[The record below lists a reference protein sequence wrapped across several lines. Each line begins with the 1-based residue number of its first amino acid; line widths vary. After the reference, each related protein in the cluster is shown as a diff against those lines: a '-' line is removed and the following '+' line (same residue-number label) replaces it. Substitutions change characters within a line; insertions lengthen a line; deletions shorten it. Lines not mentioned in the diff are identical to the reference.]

1 MTPKDDNAAKGLAP
15 VPVRHWSVT
24 VSVEGEEVVTIESNC
39 LSGIE
44 NVTDYRKEI
53 ISAAENL
60 FAFIGTGKEVFE
72 FDDMPN
78 AEVCQPEGAKKL

>member
-15 VPVRHWSVT
+15 VPVRHWAVT
-24 VSVEGEEVVTIESNC
+24 VSVEGNEVVTIESNC

-53 ISAAENL
+53 IEAAENL
-60 FAFIGTGKEVFE
+60 LAFIGTGKESSFDFE
-72 FDDMPN
+72 DTPN
-78 AEVCQPEGAKKL
+78 A